1 MRRNPERVAWTVLG
15 AAFIMFCALI
25 IGIPLGFRSFLLN
38 ATVPQDTRM
47 QVIEGTV
54 LVRKANGSAPMGVIK
69 EETLS
74 PGDEVITD
82 ATSWA
87 TLDLFDRSHAILYS
101 NTDVELAQ
109 LLTPR
114 FGLSD
119 HADQIDLNLTGGL
132 IRVGVALKEERPTEF
147 RVVTPH
153 TVVHLDEG
161 SYRIRVNNDGTEVT
175 VDRGQAIIGQNPS
188 RAAIPQGTRTLVDL
202 SGLPSAPMPA
212 AQNLID
218 NGDFSQP
225 LSTAWVTSTQVL
237 GPSVAPPGIELAEDG
252 GRMAVRLSRRE
263 QDEGNHTQAAIEQR
277 LDYDVRDFVR
287 LEVSLDVKLDFQS
300 LSGGGQ
306 LSSEFP
312 VIVRL
317 DYKDRWGNDQFWTHG
332 FYYQNQA
339 GYWIGLNR
347 WGQPLG
353 EQIPRAVWY
362 PYESGNLLEQLGE
375 SGPAHITGITVYAS
389 GWNYDSMVA
398 EIQLIVE

>member
-1 MRRNPERVAWTVLG
+1 MRRNPERIAWTVLSF
-15 AAFIMFCALI
+15 AFITFCALI

-38 ATVPQDTRM
+38 ATITQDTQM

-54 LVRKANGSAPMGVIK
+54 LVRKANGNAPIGVTK
-69 EETLS
+69 EVTLS

-87 TLDLFDRSHAILYS
+87 TLDLYDRSHATIYS
-101 NTDVELAQ
+101 NTDVELTH
-109 LLTPR
+109 LLSPR

-119 HADQIDLNLTGGL
+119 HPDQIDLNLTGGL
-132 IRVGVALKEERPTEF
+132 IRLGVALKEERPTEF

-153 TVVHLDEG
+153 TVVYLDEG
-161 SYRIRVNNDGTEVT
+161 SYRIRVNNEGTEVT
-175 VDRGQAIIGQNPS
+175 VDRGQAIVGQDGS
-188 RAAIPQGTRTLVDL
+188 RVAIPQGTRSMVDL
-202 SGLPSAPMPA
+202 GGTPCDPLPA
-212 AQNLID
+212 AKNLID
-218 NGDFSQP
+218 NGDFSQL
-225 LSTAWVTSTQVL
+225 LSTAWLTPTEVL
-237 GPSVAPPGIELAEDG
+237 AASVAPPTVEVVEDS

-263 QDEGNHTQAAIEQR
+263 QDEGKHTQVGIEQR
-277 LDYDVRDFVR
+277 LDYDVRDFVS
-287 LEVSLDVKLDFQS
+287 LEVSLDVKLSFQS
-300 LSGGGQ
+300 LSGGGM

-339 GYWIGLNR
+339 GYDIALNR

-353 EQIPRAVWY
+353 EQIPRSVWY

-375 SGPAHITGITVYAS
+375 SGPAHITGLEVYAS
-389 GWNYDSMVA
+389 GWNYDSLVA